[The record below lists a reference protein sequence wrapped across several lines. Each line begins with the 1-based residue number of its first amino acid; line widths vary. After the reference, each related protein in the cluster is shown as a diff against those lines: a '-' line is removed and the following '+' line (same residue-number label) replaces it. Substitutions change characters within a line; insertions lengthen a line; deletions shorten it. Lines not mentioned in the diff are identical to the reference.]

1 MSWISHDRA
10 EVPFT
15 PHSNIPP
22 LCESTGS
29 PMNVTI
35 RPATVNDAR
44 EIADVI
50 NSVIAE
56 GKYTLFDK
64 PFSEEDERRFIS
76 SLGSRRTLFVAET
89 DGKIVGVQSVDLFS
103 DLADSVRHVATI
115 GTWLR
120 SDFRGRGIGRHMA
133 QESFRFARENGYQK
147 VVIQ

>member
-1 MSWISHDRA
+1 M
-10 EVPFT
+10 
-15 PHSNIPP
+15 
-22 LCESTGS
+22 
-29 PMNVTI
+29 
-35 RPATVNDAR
+35 
-44 EIADVI
+44 
-50 NSVIAE
+50 IAE

-133 QESFRFARENGYQK
+133 QESFRFARENGYRK
-147 VVIQ
+147 VVIQVLADNEAALRFYGSLGFRVIGTAKHHVRLSGTFHDEVYLEKLL